1 MKLEAVP
8 SAAKAYQGSVSKAAG
23 VSALPKKA
31 SKASSVSG
39 TAKAP
44 DAVSVSGDVNIF
56 RGRQAEAS
64 SLQKAE
70 DGRVVMREPEPDTSD
85 RALLYEDDSDADIP
99 ENTGMQQSG
108 RQIEEAVEKLK
119 AKLDVNTE
127 AVFGIHEGTNRV
139 MIKIIDKSTRD
150 VIKEF
155 PPEKTLD
162 MIQKVWEMAGIMVD
176 EKL

>member
-1 MKLEAVP
+1 MKLEAATA
-8 SAAKAYQGSVSKAAG
+8 AAKAYQGSVPKAAG
-23 VSALPKKA
+23 ASSATKKA
-31 SKASSVSG
+31 PKASSVSG
-39 TAKAP
+39 TAKTLK
-44 DAVSVSGDVNIF
+44 AVSVPGAANMLQS
-56 RGRQAEAS
+56 RRAEAS
-64 SLQKAE
+64 SLQTAE
-70 DGRVVMREPEPDTSD
+70 DGRVVMREPDPDTADRAVFHEEEPDAGT
-85 RALLYEDDSDADIP
+85 P
-99 ENTGMQQSG
+99 ENTGMQQSS

-119 AKLDVNTE
+119 AKMDANTE

>member
-70 DGRVVMREPEPDTSD
+70 DGRVVMREPEPDTTD

-108 RQIEEAVEKLK
+108 RQIEKLK